1 MLNLKFGTIIPSPAT
16 ASTSTTAKSEDKEP
30 IDNQTANRQAEAVDG
45 RRQNQNSNSKSNNG
59 QHRSHNRHESQQR
72 HGSSNNHRTNNNKNN
87 SGSNH
92 RNNATNASQHAQGN
106 HQNWRQN
113 QNIQNNRTN
122 SIGPNQPRN
131 NGQQRFSQTNNDN
144 WRSQKNRNSD
154 SNSYNNNNNRDQT
167 NNNRDQH
174 NTNNTELQR
183 NSNRE
188 TFASESVQRFWFQLE
203 KRVHKSKKFELHAD
217 ERDSW
222 LATWRAAAAGASG
235 PLQTLLIAFLH
246 LPATKSVAPPL
257 TVIVKVLTRVVEST
271 RVDKSNNR
279 DLASVFESVL
289 DTVNIRLGNLIEG
302 SNAEAGMGKIKRISL
317 VN

>member
-1 MLNLKFGTIIPSPAT
+1 M
-16 ASTSTTAKSEDKEP
+16 
-30 IDNQTANRQAEAVDG
+30 
-45 RRQNQNSNSKSNNG
+45 
-59 QHRSHNRHESQQR
+59 
-72 HGSSNNHRTNNNKNN
+72 
-87 SGSNH
+87 
-92 RNNATNASQHAQGN
+92 
-106 HQNWRQN
+106 
-113 QNIQNNRTN
+113 
-122 SIGPNQPRN
+122 
-131 NGQQRFSQTNNDN
+131 
-144 WRSQKNRNSD
+144 NRNSD

-235 PLQTLLIAFLH
+235 PLQTLPIAFLH

-257 TVIVKVLTRVVEST
+257 TVIVKVLTRVVES
-271 RVDKSNNR
+271 VDKSNNR